1 MGRRGIKSMKYTDK
15 ELAVLKYMYDESMY
29 ICGACDE
36 HEDMSYTNAQDIS
49 EHFGISMQ
57 AAGGIISSLDAKV
70 AITDTMDSARGSH
83 LNDYVINDYEY
94 IAAMYAKG
102 EFK

>member
-1 MGRRGIKSMKYTDK
+1 MKYTDK
-15 ELAVLKYMYDESMY
+15 ELTVLKYMYDESVS

-36 HEDMSYTNAQDIS
+36 HENMSYTNAQDIS

-57 AAGGIISSLDAKV
+57 AAGGLISSLDAKV
-70 AITDTMDSARGSH
+70 AITDTMDSARRSH

-102 EFK
+102 ELTL

>member
-1 MGRRGIKSMKYTDK
+1 MRYTQK
-15 ELAVLKYMYDESMY
+15 ELVVLKYMYDESMY
-29 ICGACDE
+29 LCGACDE
-36 HEDMSYTNAQDIS
+36 HENMSYTNAQDIS

-57 AAGGIISSLDAKV
+57 AAGGLISSLYAKM

-83 LNDYVINDYEY
+83 LNDYVINDYKY
-94 IAAMYAKG
+94 IAKLYTTG

>member
-1 MGRRGIKSMKYTDK
+1 MKYTPK

-36 HEDMSYTNAQDIS
+36 HEDMSYTNAQDIVEYFKYS
-49 EHFGISMQ
+49 IY
-57 AAGGIISSLDAKV
+57 AAGGIISSLEAKM

-83 LNDYVINDYEY
+83 LNDYVLNDYQY
-94 IAAMYAKG
+94 IADMYAKG
-102 EFK
+102 QLIL